1 MKITAPSIAPFAA
14 PLLHQ
19 SVLDVPADAAAGR
32 PIRAWTPSPQQLEN
46 IAAST
51 IDTTACPFWTPEKLE
66 SDPRSP
72 VYGRST
78 RALANYETWYK
89 LPVGSATIEQ
99 VKASSAGVHG
109 WSTTDFSLD
118 LDDTA
123 LAVAD
128 STALADEPPF
138 FIPHYLAAYSSKWDE
153 CAAAA
158 DDVVAKGQT
167 EPRSYNEAVANDD
180 APDWIKAVESEIAS
194 HVKNGTFGEP
204 ITKEELRTK
213 GLRSVP
219 LGDVFKLKRCGRK
232 KYRIVVRGYL
242 LRAGIEFNET
252 FAPITYITTLRLLL
266 ALATKFNWEIKQGDV
281 GTAFLC
287 TDLDTEIYI
296 TMPKAVLA
304 HNKAVATA
312 EAEGKTVYRLLK
324 GVPGIPQGSRLFSK
338 KSHGILAGVGFT
350 RSKVDH
356 ALYIAPNNIYLVVW
370 VDDLFLF
377 FPTEQAAVAGR
388 MWQGLQAELDLGK
401 WSDIDDCLGCKI

>member
-1 MKITAPSIAPFAA
+1 MLVDDKSRRIFVALLKSLSEAFPIFKDEVRAMETEFGHDKVVAQFHADGATYYEKSSLMIAFLLQKGITALYSPPDTPELNGIAERTIRTLMEMALCMLRHAGAPSFLWGEAVLYAAFILNRLPYRNGAALTRMDLWSQNAAPSAFKLASAIHTWGCAAWAHVHSKFRGKLEPKAEKFILLGYDERRCSYRLGSLPSYRIKFSSHVTFNEDDLPCRAMKITAPSIAPFAA

-19 SVLDVPADAAAGR
+19 SMLDVPVDAAAGR

-138 FIPHYLAAYSSKWDE
+138 FIPH
-153 CAAAA
+153 
-158 DDVVAKGQT
+158 
-167 EPRSYNEAVANDD
+167 
-180 APDWIKAVESEIAS
+180 
-194 HVKNGTFGEP
+194 
-204 ITKEELRTK
+204 
-213 GLRSVP
+213 
-219 LGDVFKLKRCGRK
+219 
-232 KYRIVVRGYL
+232 
-242 LRAGIEFNET
+242 
-252 FAPITYITTLRLLL
+252 
-266 ALATKFNWEIKQGDV
+266 
-281 GTAFLC
+281 
-287 TDLDTEIYI
+287 
-296 TMPKAVLA
+296 
-304 HNKAVATA
+304 
-312 EAEGKTVYRLLK
+312 
-324 GVPGIPQGSRLFSK
+324 
-338 KSHGILAGVGFT
+338 
-350 RSKVDH
+350 
-356 ALYIAPNNIYLVVW
+356 
-370 VDDLFLF
+370 
-377 FPTEQAAVAGR
+377 
-388 MWQGLQAELDLGK
+388 
-401 WSDIDDCLGCKI
+401 